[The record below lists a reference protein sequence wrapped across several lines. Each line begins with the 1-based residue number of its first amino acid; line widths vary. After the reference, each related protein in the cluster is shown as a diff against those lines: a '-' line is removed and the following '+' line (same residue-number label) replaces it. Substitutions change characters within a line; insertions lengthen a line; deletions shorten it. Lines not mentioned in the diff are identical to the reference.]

1 MTFLARLR
9 SLLRNLF
16 RRERVEREL
25 DDEVRAY
32 AEQLADE
39 KIAAGMNPEQA
50 RREARLELGGVE
62 QVKEE
67 VRGARS
73 GAMLDS
79 LWQDVRFGAR
89 MLRKNPGF
97 TAVAALNLALGIGAS
112 TAIFSVVNPIL
123 FESLPYPHPARM
135 VMIWDFGEGDSG
147 LEVTFGTYRELAE
160 RSRSFDALAVMRPW
174 QPTATGA
181 GEPERLD
188 GQRVS
193 AGYLRALG
201 VPPAMGGDFTTVDD
215 QPNGPRVVILSHI
228 LWQRRFG
235 ADPSIVGRQVM
246 LDGEAYEVIAVM
258 PATFENVLSPSAEV
272 WAPLQYDMSQGRAW
286 GHHLRMVGRLRSGVG
301 PEEARVELAM
311 IARARIEQFP
321 RPPWAALG
329 RGLMVNPLQDDV
341 TRGARPALLAVLGAV
356 VLVLAIACVN
366 VTNLVVARGARRRGE
381 FAMRA
386 ALGAGR
392 ARIARQL
399 LTESLLL
406 ATLGGLLGMA
416 VAEFGVSALVA
427 LSPAEL
433 PRIHAIRVDGAVFA
447 FSLGLTTLMG
457 LAVGVIPALHATRG
471 ELRAGLQQAASRAT
485 GGHHGTRSV
494 FVVAEVALTIVVLFG
509 TGLLVRSMHRLLA
522 IHPGFDP
529 EQRIVM
535 QIQTSGQRFDKQATD
550 RFFSQTLEAVRR
562 VPGVTSAG
570 LASQFPL
577 SGDHN
582 EYGVQPESSPD
593 GKAGAG
599 GPAFLYSASP
609 GYLETMGI
617 PLRRGRLLDARDTA
631 GAVPV
636 ALVSESLA
644 RELSDAG
651 VLGRR
656 VHVGPTDAAAY
667 TIVGVVGDVKQ
678 TSLAADRADA
688 VYVTP
693 EQWRFADSALWLVVR
708 SPGDAA
714 ALAPAVRDAIWSVDR
729 NVPVLGVT
737 TVERL
742 VAASEAQRRFTLTI
756 FQAFALAAL
765 TLVAVGIYGVLA
777 ANVADR
783 TREIA
788 VRAALGAPRGSILA
802 LVVRQCL
809 ILTGIGAAVGLAV
822 ASMISATLTSLLF
835 GVSPLDPATY
845 AGVIVLIGVLAAAA
859 AYVPA
864 RRALAIH
871 PADALR
877 AE

>member
-1 MTFLARLR
+1 
-9 SLLRNLF
+9 
-16 RRERVEREL
+16 
-25 DDEVRAY
+25 
-32 AEQLADE
+32 
-39 KIAAGMNPEQA
+39 
-50 RREARLELGGVE
+50 
-62 QVKEE
+62 
-67 VRGARS
+67 
-73 GAMLDS
+73 
-79 LWQDVRFGAR
+79 
-89 MLRKNPGF
+89 
-97 TAVAALNLALGIGAS
+97 
-112 TAIFSVVNPIL
+112 
-123 FESLPYPHPARM
+123 
-135 VMIWDFGEGDSG
+135 
-147 LEVTFGTYRELAE
+147 
-160 RSRSFDALAVMRPW
+160 
-174 QPTATGA
+174 
-181 GEPERLD
+181 
-188 GQRVS
+188 
-193 AGYLRALG
+193 
-201 VPPAMGGDFTTVDD
+201 
-215 QPNGPRVVILSHI
+215 
-228 LWQRRFG
+228 
-235 ADPSIVGRQVM
+235 
-246 LDGEAYEVIAVM
+246 
-258 PATFENVLSPSAEV
+258 
-272 WAPLQYDMSQGRAW
+272 
-286 GHHLRMVGRLRSGVG
+286 
-301 PEEARVELAM
+301 
-311 IARARIEQFP
+311 
-321 RPPWAALG
+321 
-329 RGLMVNPLQDDV
+329 
-341 TRGARPALLAVLGAV
+341 
-356 VLVLAIACVN
+356 
-366 VTNLVVARGARRRGE
+366 
-381 FAMRA
+381 
-386 ALGAGR
+386 
-392 ARIARQL
+392 
-399 LTESLLL
+399 
-406 ATLGGLLGMA
+406 
-416 VAEFGVSALVA
+416 
-427 LSPAEL
+427 
-433 PRIHAIRVDGAVFA
+433 
-447 FSLGLTTLMG
+447 
-457 LAVGVIPALHATRG
+457 
-471 ELRAGLQQAASRAT
+471 
-485 GGHHGTRSV
+485 
-494 FVVAEVALTIVVLFG
+494 
-509 TGLLVRSMHRLLA
+509 
-522 IHPGFDP
+522 
-529 EQRIVM
+529 
-535 QIQTSGQRFDKQATD
+535 
-550 RFFSQTLEAVRR
+550 
-562 VPGVTSAG
+562 
-570 LASQFPL
+570 
-577 SGDHN
+577 
-582 EYGVQPESSPD
+582 
-593 GKAGAG
+593 
-599 GPAFLYSASP
+599 
-609 GYLETMGI
+609 MGI